1 MFGLLVVTG
10 DRDGNFLDLLR
21 SLEGVGRGE
30 DGVRFLEVAAFGMG
44 EKDEKKKRERGR
56 TRLGSIRR
64 VDGTEQT
71 TVLTSTQKRY
81 QVIFK
86 TVSQA
91 MKMREN
97 LHLMS

>member
-44 EKDEKKKRERGR
+44 EKDEKKKTGEGEDK
-56 TRLGSIRR
+56 IR
-64 VDGTEQT
+64 
-71 TVLTSTQKRY
+71 
-81 QVIFK
+81 I
-86 TVSQA
+86 
-91 MKMREN
+91 N
-97 LHLMS
+97 